1 MKRLS
6 NLIYLLI
13 IIFLLTNGWGDIY
26 AQKSKVQ
33 LEKQKATLQK
43 QVKEAQQILAQTAN
57 KKKASIG
64 QLNAIKK
71 QIEAHTKLIKTYSA
85 EIKMLNSQI
94 SEDMVVI
101 SALQKDLENM
111 KKEYADMVYSMY
123 KSSSGFSRLAHIF
136 ASANLNQFYM
146 RFKYLEQYTSARRNQ
161 VKLITEV
168 KEQIE
173 NEKSSLE
180 ITKNEKS
187 RLLQDQIREKEKLS
201 KLKAEQYKVFAQLKK
216 QESKL
221 KMDIAQKKQEVSKLE
236 KLIARLLKE
245 EIRKTAN
252 NAARESNMA
261 VDIKNVTSSFEKSKA
276 QLPWP
281 VTTGFIS
288 EKFGNHP
295 HPVLKSVTMPNDGVN
310 IQTKQNEKVR
320 AVFDGIV
327 KKIAIVPGEFKY
339 VIIVQHGNYYTV
351 YAKLRKVNVKMGQRV
366 YKNDVLGEVNTD
378 ADGISEVQFQVWK
391 KTQKLDTELWL
402 AKR

>member
-1 MKRLS
+1 MMLLS
-6 NLIYLLI
+6 KYFYLFSI
-13 IIFLLTNGWGDIY
+13 VLLLSTGWEAY
-26 AQKSKVQ
+26 PQKSKNQ

-43 QVKEAQQILAQTAN
+43 QVMEAQQILAQTAN

-71 QIEAHTKLIKTYSA
+71 QIEAHTKLIRNYSA
-85 EIKMLNSQI
+85 EIKMLDSQI

-101 SALQKDLENM
+101 SALQEDLDNM
-111 KKEYADMVYSMY
+111 KKEYADMVYAMY
-123 KSSSGFSRLAHIF
+123 KTSNGFSRLAYIF
-136 ASANLNQFYM
+136 ASENLNQFYM

-161 VKLITEV
+161 VRLITEV

-180 ITKNEKS
+180 NTKNEKS
-187 RLLQDQIREKEKLS
+187 RLLRDQISEKEKLD
-201 KLKAEQYKVFAQLKK
+201 KLKARQYKVFTALKK
-216 QESKL
+216 QESTL
-221 KMDIAQKKQEVSKLE
+221 KKDIAQKKQEVSKLE

-245 EIRKTAN
+245 EIQKTAN
-252 NAARESNMA
+252 TTAREKTMA
-261 VDIKNVTSSFEKSKA
+261 VDIKNITSSFEKNKA
-276 QLPWP
+276 HLPWP
-281 VTTGFIS
+281 VSTGFIS

-310 IQTKQNEKVR
+310 IQTKENEKVR

-378 ADGISEVQFQVWK
+378 TDGISEVQFQVWK
-391 KTQKLDTELWL
+391 KTQKLDPELWL